1 MVVCAI
7 NMQLIIQNGHYHK
20 NNGMRK
26 YLFKFIYPIYLHR
39 LCIVVL
45 YTFSTK
51 VKPMLIKVKSRLTQ
65 AKH

>member
-1 MVVCAI
+1 MDTC
-7 NMQLIIQNGHYHK
+7 HK
-20 NNGMRK
+20 NNGIRK
-26 YLFKFIYPIYLHR
+26 YLFKLVYPICLHI
-39 LCIVVL
+39 LYVVVL